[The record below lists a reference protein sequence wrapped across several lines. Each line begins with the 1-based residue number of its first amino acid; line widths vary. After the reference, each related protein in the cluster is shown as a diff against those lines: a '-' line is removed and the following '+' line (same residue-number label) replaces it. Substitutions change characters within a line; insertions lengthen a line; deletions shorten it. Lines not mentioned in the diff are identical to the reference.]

1 MEGSIWLNM
10 ALDWRTDLFVPKT
23 HQLQCAP
30 NKHIKKQ
37 KQTTV
42 SWEESRSRSSARAN
56 ENIISLP
63 LKIPHSHH
71 L

>member
-10 ALDWRTDLFVPKT
+10 ALGWRTSLFVPKT

-30 NKHIKKQ
+30 NKQIKKQ

-42 SWEESRSRSSARAN
+42 SWEKSRSRC
-56 ENIISLP
+56 
-63 LKIPHSHH
+63 KGKWKYY
-71 L
+71 